1 MTNEQRVLVKF
12 PKCSLTTK
20 TFEGKAESMYVN
32 D

>member
-12 PKCSLTTK
+12 PKCSLTTE